1 MYNKFKNTTNMNR
14 IKQILSLAIGLSLLV
29 SCVDLDT
36 APQGGTVTSE
46 QKQMV
51 AEMNPAAVEAE
62 LAGLST
68 SMFGANT
75 TYAGG
80 GRADDFGF
88 PACALSWDMQ
98 SADMVAPDDGY
109 NWFSVACSYENR
121 TYTYANTRLQWDPFY
136 KNIYIANGIIG
147 TIPSDTEAEAA
158 RAYRGIALAFR
169 AWDYMNLVQNFQ
181 FKYKGHEDAPSIPLV
196 TDETT
201 AEQAGANPRAPV
213 RDVYELIMRDL
224 DEAVTL
230 LENYDRGNDKTMPD
244 KSVALGLRARANL
257 LMENWAAAAADAAAA
272 RQGYGLLS
280 MADVNKPG
288 FNKAATPSWMWALI
302 IGPDQTNGDLASWP
316 SQLSSLTGY
325 GYTTAVAV
333 WRDINVLL
341 FTKIP
346 ASDVRKNWWVDENG
360 FSGMPSYPAGYAAS
374 AGFNAYTNIKFGNY
388 SLDWGIDDTN
398 AGDWCLMRAEEL
410 LLIEAEAKAMAGD
423 LAGAKSLLEGWVKAN
438 RNPDYQSYAS
448 SAQEFQNEVWF
459 QRRVE
464 LWGEGFGFFDLQRL
478 DKHMVRFNTR
488 IPETNHPDNF
498 RFNLAKDNMVRLLT
512 IPQREI
518 NANNGIDESDN
529 NPGQSLIPI
538 GMGAGAGLLDG
549 VTD

>member
-1 MYNKFKNTTNMNR
+1 MNR

-51 AEMNPAAVEAE
+51 AEMNPAAIEAE

-68 SMFGANT
+68 SMFGSNNVF
-75 TYAGG
+75 AGS

-88 PACALSWDMQ
+88 PACALSWDCQ
-98 SADMVAPDDGY
+98 SADMSSPDDGY
-109 NWFSVACSYENR
+109 NWFAVACSYENR

-136 KNIYIANGIIG
+136 RNIYIANGIIK
-147 TIPSDTEAEAA
+147 TIPPDTENDITK
-158 RAYRGIALAFR
+158 AYRGIALAFR

-181 FKYKGHEDAPSIPLV
+181 FKYKGHESEPSVPLV
-196 TDETT
+196 TEETT
-201 AEQAGANPRAPV
+201 AEQAAANPRAAV
-213 RDVYELIMRDL
+213 SDVYALIMSDL
-224 DEAVTL
+224 DEAITL
-230 LENYDRGNDKTMPD
+230 LETYDRGNDKTMPD

-257 LMENWAAAAADAAAA
+257 LMENWSAAAADAAAA

-280 MADVNKPG
+280 KDGANKPG
-288 FNKAATPSWMWALI
+288 FNNADDPNWMWALI
-302 IGPDQTNGDLASWP
+302 IGPDQTNGALASWP

-325 GYTTAVAV
+325 GYTSAVAV
-333 WRDINVLL
+333 WRTINVLL
-341 FTKIP
+341 YSKIP
-346 ASDVRKNWWVDENG
+346 ASDVRKNWWVDENLH
-360 FSGMPSYPAGYAAS
+360 SNMPSYPAGYGNDW
-374 AGFNAYTNIKFGNY
+374 GFNPYTNIKFANY
-388 SLDWGIDDTN
+388 SNDWGIDDTN
-398 AGDWCLMRAEEL
+398 AGDWCIMRAEEM

-423 LAGAKSLLEGWVKAN
+423 LAGAKALLQDWVTTY
-438 RNPDYQSYAS
+438 RNPNYQSYAS
-448 SAQEFQNEVWF
+448 TAAEFQNEVWF

-478 DKHMVRFNTR
+478 NKHMVRFNTR

-498 RFNLAKDNMVRLLT
+498 RFNLANDHMVRLLT

>member
-1 MYNKFKNTTNMNR
+1 MNR
-14 IKQILSLAIGLSLLV
+14 IKQIFSLAIGLSLLV

-51 AEMNPAAVEAE
+51 AEMNPAAIEAE

-68 SMFGANT
+68 SMFGSNNV
-75 TYAGG
+75 YAGG

-88 PACALSWDMQ
+88 PACALSWDCQ
-98 SADMVAPDDGY
+98 SADMASPDDGY

-136 KNIYIANGIIG
+136 KNIYIANNIIK
-147 TIPSDTEAEAA
+147 TIPADVEGETTK
-158 RAYRGIALAFR
+158 AYRGIALAFR

-181 FKYKGHEDAPSIPLV
+181 FKYKGHESDPSVPLV
-196 TDETT
+196 TEETT
-201 AEQAGANPRAPV
+201 AEQAAANPRAAV
-213 RDVYELIMRDL
+213 SDVYDLIMSDL
-224 DEAVTL
+224 NESVAL
-230 LENYDRGNDKTMPD
+230 LETYDRGSDKTMPD
-244 KSVALGLRARANL
+244 KSVVLGLRARANL
-257 LMENWAAAAADAAAA
+257 LMENWSAAAADAAAA

-280 MADVNKPG
+280 KDGASKPG
-288 FNKAATPSWMWALI
+288 FNDADDSNWMWALI

-333 WRDINVLL
+333 WRTINVLL
-341 FTKIP
+341 YSKIP
-346 ASDVRKNWWVDENG
+346 AADVRKTWWVDENLH
-360 FSGMPSYPAGYAAS
+360 SDMPSYPAGYGNDW
-374 AGFNAYTNIKFGNY
+374 GFNPYTNIKFANY
-388 SLDWGIDDTN
+388 SNDWGIDDTN
-398 AGDWCLMRAEEL
+398 GGDWCIMRAEEM
-410 LLIEAEAKAMAGD
+410 LLIEAEAKAMSGD
-423 LAGAKSLLEGWVKAN
+423 LAGAKSLLQDWVTTY
-438 RNPDYQSYAS
+438 RNPEYQSYAS
-448 SAQEFQNEVWF
+448 TAAEFQNEVWF

-478 DKHMVRFNTR
+478 NKHMVRFNTR
-488 IPETNHPDNF
+488 IPDTNHDDNF
-498 RFNLAKDNMVRLLT
+498 RFNLANDHMVRLLT